1 MCATTVEEGSSSF
14 RGFSLHATQLWCFLL
29 IRVAY
34 GGTAPYLQ
42 FVLVQTGKPALILGQ
57 VHSDAGLLRYKPKTI
72 SAVRA
77 DNVISQVDDIGCMAT
92 CINLEAI

>member
-14 RGFSLHATQLWCFLL
+14 CGFSLHATQLWCFLL
-29 IRVAY
+29 NRVAY
-34 GGTAPYLQ
+34 GGTAPPVC
-42 FVLVQTGKPALILGQ
+42 FGTNWKTGTHSRQ
-57 VHSDAGLLRYKPKTI
+57 VHSVAGLLRYKPKTI

-92 CINLEAI
+92 CINLEVI